1 MKDYQLKNID
11 LESLDN
17 ILTKIESSFN
27 IEFSGKELSNISTLG
42 ELSNYVIDR
51 ISLDDSNGCTNQ
63 QAFYKLRNTISSE
76 FQIEKKII
84 LPQTLLANILPKDK
98 RTSIKKIEKKLDL
111 KLNVLR
117 PKIWITILFITIFFV
132 SLFAGYGNW
141 KIGLLGIILSIGG
154 AWLSNKTGA
163 TLEIKTVSDLT
174 KIMVRENYLKSRR
187 NTKTINSIE
196 IEKILTDWFVEEL
209 DDAK

>member
-42 ELSNYVIDR
+42 ELSNYIIDR